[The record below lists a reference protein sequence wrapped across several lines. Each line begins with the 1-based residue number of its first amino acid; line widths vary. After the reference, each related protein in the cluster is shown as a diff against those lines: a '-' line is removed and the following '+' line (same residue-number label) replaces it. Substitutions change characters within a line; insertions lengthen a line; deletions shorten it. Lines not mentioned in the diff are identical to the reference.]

1 MYIINPN
8 FNWDPMQ
15 TIEKYEEKKGQKKE
29 RMIGIGPMTL
39 HMRLWALDNIT
50 SDLNVLKFNN
60 NIISKHRLHF
70 WFGYK
75 KSDQ

>member
-1 MYIINPN
+1 
-8 FNWDPMQ
+8 MQ

-29 RMIGIGPMTL
+29 GMIGIGPMTL

-50 SDLNVLKFNN
+50 SDLNVLKFNK
-60 NIISKHRLHF
+60 NIISKPRLHF
-70 WFGYK
+70 LLFGSE